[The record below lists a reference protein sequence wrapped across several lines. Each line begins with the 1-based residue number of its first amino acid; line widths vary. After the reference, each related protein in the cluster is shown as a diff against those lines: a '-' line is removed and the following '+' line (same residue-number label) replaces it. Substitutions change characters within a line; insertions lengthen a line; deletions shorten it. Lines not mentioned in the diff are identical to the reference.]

1 MRWQDRGPERGAAAL
16 AGPMTI
22 GDIASD
28 EELSTGERPSELAS
42 PKRNVPNRTGRYAL
56 FAAIFLAALALG
68 TYAGL
73 RVSMAR
79 MDPPSG
85 ETAAL
90 LAAVTKPIDAQGA
103 AVAGQPASVPV
114 TPEDVDPRYLTML
127 LAFEDRR
134 FYSHFGV
141 DPYALT
147 RAGFEFVWHGRI
159 ISGGSTLTMQV
170 ARILDN
176 KYQRSTSVK
185 VRQIIRAIALE
196 SRFTKREILTLYLNL
211 APFGGKIKGVRAAAL
226 TYFGKTP
233 EQLSVGEAALL
244 VALPQAPEARRLDR
258 HLNAARR
265 SRDFVLKTVVAA
277 GVLSPA
283 EAEEGKRE
291 VLTVGGKTQHVSQDI
306 PHNLLTLGK

>member
-1 MRWQDRGPERGAAAL
+1 
-16 AGPMTI
+16 MTI
-22 GDIASD
+22 ADMASGAQ
-28 EELSTGERPSELAS
+28 LSTEERPSELAS
-42 PKRNVPNRTGRYAL
+42 PKRSGPNRTARYAL
-56 FAAIFLAALALG
+56 FAAIFLAALTLG

-79 MDPPSG
+79 MDPPST

-90 LAAVTKPIDAQGA
+90 LAAV
-103 AVAGQPASVPV
+103 AVTGQPASVPV
-114 TPEDVDPRYLTML
+114 TPEDVDPRYLAML

-147 RAGFEFVWHGRI
+147 RAGFEFVRYGRI

-176 KYQRSTSVK
+176 KYKRSTSVK
-185 VRQIIRAIALE
+185 VRQIIHAIALE

-265 SRDFVLKTVVAA
+265 SRDFVLNTVVAA

-283 EAEEGKRE
+283 
-291 VLTVGGKTQHVSQDI
+291 
-306 PHNLLTLGK
+306 

>member
-1 MRWQDRGPERGAAAL
+1 MASGAQ
-16 AGPMTI
+16 
-22 GDIASD
+22 
-28 EELSTGERPSELAS
+28 LSTEERPSELAS
-42 PKRNVPNRTGRYAL
+42 PKRSGPNRTARYAL
-56 FAAIFLAALALG
+56 FAAIFLAALTLG

-79 MDPPSG
+79 MDPPST

-90 LAAVTKPIDAQGA
+90 LAAV
-103 AVAGQPASVPV
+103 AVTGQPASVPV
-114 TPEDVDPRYLTML
+114 TPEDVDPRYLAML

-147 RAGFEFVWHGRI
+147 RAGFEFVRYGRI

-176 KYQRSTSVK
+176 KYKRSTSVK
-185 VRQIIRAIALE
+185 VRQIIHAIALE

-244 VALPQAPEARRLDR
+244 VALPQAREARRLDR

-265 SRDFVLKTVVAA
+265 SRDFVLNTVVVA

-291 VLTVGGKTQHVSQDI
+291 VLTAGGKLQDVSQDI

>member
-1 MRWQDRGPERGAAAL
+1 
-16 AGPMTI
+16 MTI
-22 GDIASD
+22 GDIASGAQ
-28 EELSTGERPSELAS
+28 LSTEERPSELAS
-42 PKRNVPNRTGRYAL
+42 PKRSGPNRTGHFAL

-79 MDPPSG
+79 MDPPSA
-85 ETAAL
+85 ETAAAL

-147 RAGFEFVWHGRI
+147 RAGFEFVRHGRI

-185 VRQIIRAIALE
+185 VHQIIRAIALE

-291 VLTVGGKTQHVSQDI
+291 ALTVGGKTQDI